1 MQKKIKARTRRKI
14 LPKPKYCFFCQDEV
28 LPDWKNPEVLKR
40 CISER
45 GKILGVDRTGLC
57 QKHQRRLAQAVKR
70 ARFLGL
76 LPFVVGVK

>member
-1 MQKKIKARTRRKI
+1 MQRKV
-14 LPKPKYCFFCQDEV
+14 KPRVKRNFVAKPRHCAFCQEAV
-28 LPDWKNPEVLKR
+28 GPDWKNPEALKR
-40 CISER
+40 FISER

-57 QKHQRRLAQAVKR
+57 QKHQRKFANAVKR